1 MVQVVESSN
10 DWADAFRKIGGG
22 VSQGY
27 TQRSDENAVQKAVSD
42 LGPNASARDILNAL
56 TNTKTYSPE
65 AKQKALQNY
74 MGVEKFE
81 EAKKEAAS
89 KQQERQVQAVR
100 EAAEK
105 QKKETTERA
114 NVKSI
119 VSQLESI
126 SPEQKEEF
134 GNTLSQK
141 TAEEMLKNEWK
152 AKTAGQKPDDFDK
165 RLQTAQ
171 ADEYVKLSD
180 YIPKLDSTLGD
191 IAYVRQLSDNFGVGG
206 RLANMVGLSKDAAEM
221 ESVAFTLIDPIV
233 KIFNPSGPIAQQK
246 LKTIQDKYAIKA
258 TDFQAV
264 RDAKL
269 NALERFAK
277 QAKARAQQKMDLIKK
292 YKGLVPKEES
302 DRFDK
307 ESETIADVMIDYD
320 LVGEE
325 VKAERPP
332 LDSFRKG

>member
-89 KQQERQVQAVR
+89 KQQERQSQAVR

-105 QKKETTERA
+105 QNKEKQERA
-114 NVKSI
+114 NAKAIINQIGS
-119 VSQLESI
+119 LT
-126 SPEQKEEF
+126 PEQKEEF
-134 GNTLSQK
+134 GNTVSQK
-141 TAEEMLKNEWK
+141 TAEEMLKNDFK
-152 AKTAGQKPDDFDK
+152 AATAGQKLTPFEK
-165 RLQTAQ
+165 KIQEKEAE
-171 ADEYVKLSD
+171 EYIKLSND
-180 YIPKLDSTLGD
+180 IPKLDSTLGD

-277 QAKARAQQKMDLIKK
+277 QAKARAQQKMDLIQKHNGK
-292 YKGLVPKEES
+292 VPKEEM